1 MLYIISGFEVGW
13 GVLILLLGFEYSW
26 LGEFCVFWEMFFRVL
41 EEVWVISNVVDC
53 KEFSEFGLFIGFDIG
68 VGLLS
73 VGLSLLFFFLYV
85 IKCFG

>member
-1 MLYIISGFEVGW
+1 MGFEVGW

-26 LGEFCVFWEMFFRVL
+26 LGEFCVFWETFFRVL
-41 EEVWVISNVVDC
+41 EEVWVISDVVDC